1 MWGTRMAVVLVI
13 DDEVRFRD
21 LVREILEEAGHQV
34 IEAPDGKVGVRTFR
48 EHRPDL
54 VITDLFMPEQEGI
67 ETIRRLR
74 TEAPDVRIIA
84 MSGGGTY
91 GFVDTLDGLEVLG
104 ADATLRKPFRN
115 EDLLNTVAE
124 TLA

>member
-1 MWGTRMAVVLVI
+1 
-13 DDEVRFRD
+13 
-21 LVREILEEAGHQV
+21 
-34 IEAPDGKVGVRTFR
+34 
-48 EHRPDL
+48 
-54 VITDLFMPEQEGI
+54 
-67 ETIRRLR
+67 
-74 TEAPDVRIIA
+74 